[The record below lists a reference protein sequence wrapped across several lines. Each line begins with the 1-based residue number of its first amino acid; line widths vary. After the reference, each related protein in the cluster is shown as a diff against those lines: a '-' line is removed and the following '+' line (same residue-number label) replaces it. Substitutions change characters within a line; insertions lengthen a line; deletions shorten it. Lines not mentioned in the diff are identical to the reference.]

1 MTDQPNF
8 SAWEQTTLAKF
19 ATDLYATNQ
28 QLNEALEQLR
38 LDLKDAMRLL
48 REAKA

>member
-8 SAWEQTTLAKF
+8 AAWEQTTLAKC
-19 ATDLYATNQ
+19 TSDLYSQNQ
-28 QLNEALEQLR
+28 QLNEALEQVR

-48 REAKA
+48 RARC